1 MAINLLVAFFL
12 KQVLAGIVNILL
24 VSLQMIQGQ
33 RFQIQFDG
41 IFRDA
46 NVWING
52 IYLGNN
58 KSGYIGFAYDITD
71 YHQL

>member
-1 MAINLLVAFFL
+1 MVISQLVAYFR
-12 KQVLAGIVNILL
+12 KRVLAGIVNILL
-24 VSLQMIQGQ
+24 IDKEDSGQ

-46 NVWING
+46 NIWING

-58 KSGYIGFAYDITD
+58 KSGYIGACIRY
-71 YHQL
+71 Y